1 MVDMSGRVAWLA
13 ILAGLSGCTRTNAA
27 YDNSQS
33 SATSSSSAS
42 STRGSGATDGDTKGS
57 TTQATQATS
66 GSPSGSTPSTDPTV
80 ASSIGSGSESGLD
93 TTTSDTE
100 TETEDELVSLLW
112 ITPPV
117 TGDWDAADD
126 DVCAVA
132 LLETGATCGTPPVVV
147 AGSTVV
153 PIVELPDLFEFL
165 EGPFFAATTGEFIL
179 ESLEDFVKGPVE
191 AEFVPALTVPDPA
204 PDLFVWRGPVVADGS
219 VNCNDWSSPSGTGT
233 LFLFEAGSGAVSF
246 NSNAPCRSNVRLL
259 CSCAGT
265 R

>member
-1 MVDMSGRVAWLA
+1 MDDMSGRIAWLA

-27 YDNSQS
+27 YDDSQS
-33 SATSSSSAS
+33 LATSSDSAS
-42 STRGSGATDGDTKGS
+42 STRGSGATDGATKGS
-57 TTQATQATS
+57 TSLATGATF
-66 GSPSGSTPSTDPTV
+66 GPSSSSTLPTDPSV
-80 ASSIGSGSESGLD
+80 ASSMGPSSDSGLD
-93 TTTSDTE
+93 TTTSEIE
-100 TETEDELVSLLW
+100 TGEGLRSLLW

-117 TGDWDAADD
+117 TGDWGDADND
-126 DVCAVA
+126 LCAVA
-132 LLETGATCGTPPVVV
+132 LLETGAACGSRPVVV
-147 AGSTVV
+147 VGTVDV
-153 PIVELPDLFEFL
+153 PIVELPDLFDFL